1 MAIPL
6 EKGIWKKVN
15 KQLDFFQL
23 FFCFLVRLCAIIGEE
38 GYHTDHK
45 LCNNNDNIIWYEDR
59 PMTFDAQM
67 TISYVC
73 GSVPQTIAVLDNQQT
88 KFRAVNLG
96 KSSQVELGERMR
108 REWLVDSAANLHSL
122 QWMINRWFCCS
133 AHAIPWMHL
142 RCFCWQHGSI

>member
-1 MAIPL
+1 
-6 EKGIWKKVN
+6 
-15 KQLDFFQL
+15 
-23 FFCFLVRLCAIIGEE
+23 
-38 GYHTDHK
+38 
-45 LCNNNDNIIWYEDR
+45 
-59 PMTFDAQM
+59 MTFDAQM

-122 QWMINRWFCCS
+122 Q
-133 AHAIPWMHL
+133 
-142 RCFCWQHGSI
+142 